1 MKGKRNRWLLDGGV
15 EGFFFVAMLRWQ
27 IKLKISLTYCS
38 TTRLTIRRPRKIGAE
53 SAMFR
58 L

>member
-1 MKGKRNRWLLDGGV
+1 MEVLRV
-15 EGFFFVAMLRWQ
+15 FFFVAMLRWQ